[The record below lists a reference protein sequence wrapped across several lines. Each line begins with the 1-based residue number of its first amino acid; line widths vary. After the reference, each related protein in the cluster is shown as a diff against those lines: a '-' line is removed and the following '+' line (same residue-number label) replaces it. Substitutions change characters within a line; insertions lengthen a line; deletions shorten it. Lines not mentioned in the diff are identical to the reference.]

1 MYKRQAEVS
10 RYRQCQRRRQRRRRR
25 HASWWLGVVV
35 GVYGLTA
42 RAATLHRHLRRC
54 VVSLRALGRC
64 ETARVLLDRMRDA
77 RGELTP
83 GVRHYVIASC
93 AAAVAHDRAF
103 DERTVLDGRGWED
116 GSSSSS
122 SASGSCLSSSGSSLR
137 SYISAAVVSTAAV
150 SRPRDGQQKYQRQRW
165 RRRWQHQRPCQH
177 QGPCQW
183 RCQWRRQYTSW
194 CCGLSS

>member
-1 MYKRQAEVS
+1 MVGIYS
-10 RYRQCQRRRQRRRRR
+10 PT
-25 HASWWLGVVV
+25 AS
-35 GVYGLTA
+35 
-42 RAATLHRHLRRC
+42 AATLYRHLRRR
-54 VVSLRALGRC
+54 VASLRAFGRG
-64 ETARVLLDRMRDA
+64 ETARVLLDEMRDA

-122 SASGSCLSSSGSSLR
+122 SPSGSCLSSSGSSLS

-150 SRPRDGQQKYQRQRW
+150 NR
-165 RRRWQHQRPCQH
+165 
-177 QGPCQW
+177 
-183 RCQWRRQYTSW
+183 
-194 CCGLSS
+194 